1 MNKAAHITKNLF
13 TFYSEVSRLG
23 ELESGTIGGIPW
35 IGRPSG
41 GWPGYLL
48 GGGAPGTGQV
58 KLIAAGMTE
67 GSVPAFWILES
78 DRSGATEKLL
88 TSHGIRMINY
98 WTGMYLEGKD
108 MQMNVQ
114 PAPDCEIRKIRS
126 ENELDLWLGLVNRV
140 IMTSTGLDPALFRKL
155 LPAGKFHFYGLWKDD
170 ELLSATLIFV
180 HDRTAGLYFVAT
192 DEAQQGKGYGT
203 AIIDYAMNDIEAAG
217 AERFV
222 LHATR
227 QGMKLYQRAGFQE
240 VNRYDIYWLLG
251 KR

>member
-1 MNKAAHITKNLF
+1 MNEAAHITKNLF

-23 ELESGTIGGIPW
+23 ELESGIIGGIPW

-48 GGGAPGTGQV
+48 GGGAPGAGQV
-58 KLIAAGMTE
+58 KQIAASMAQ

-78 DRSGATEKLL
+78 DGSGATEKLL
-88 TSHGIRMINY
+88 SSHGIRMINY
-98 WTGMYLEGKD
+98 WTGMYLEGRD

-114 PAPDCEIRKIRS
+114 PAPECDIRKIS
-126 ENELDLWLGLVNRV
+126 GENELDLWLGLVNRV
-140 IMTSTGLDPALFRKL
+140 IMTSTSLHPALFRKL
-155 LPAGKFHFYGLWKDD
+155 LPDKNFHFYGLWKND

-180 HDRTAGLYFVAT
+180 HDQTAGLYFVAT
-192 DEAQQGKGYGT
+192 DALQQGRGYGT
-203 AIIDYAMNDIEAAG
+203 AIFDYAMKELKTAG
-217 AERFV
+217 AERLV

-227 QGMKLYQRAGFQE
+227 QGMKLYHRAGFRE